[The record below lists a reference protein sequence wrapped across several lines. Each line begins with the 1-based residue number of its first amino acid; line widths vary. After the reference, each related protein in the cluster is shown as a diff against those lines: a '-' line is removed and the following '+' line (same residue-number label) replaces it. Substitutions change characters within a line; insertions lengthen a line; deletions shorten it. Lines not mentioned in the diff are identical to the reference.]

1 MTRTLLEQ
9 SYGTYKLISWKASS
23 SDGGSYY
30 PLAED
35 ASGFIMYNQD
45 GYMSAQIMAGNRE
58 VFLKANSNS
67 KSPSWHWLLS
77 VFRLV

>member
-1 MTRTLLEQ
+1 MSRTLLEQ
-9 SYGTYKLISWKASS
+9 SYGTYKLVSWKASS

-30 PLAED
+30 PLGED

-58 VFLKANSNS
+58 AFLKENLNP
-67 KSPSWHWLLS
+67 KSPY
-77 VFRLV
+77 